1 VDKVVANKV
10 AVEQAKY
17 DFIPVLVSLCS
28 VIYDFFTGLG
38 LTSEIRVFLPNQC
51 FFKICFES
59 AVFSLNL
66 AVFSSFYA
74 VFALLVNFHWLS
86 SAF

>member
-51 FFKICFES
+51 FFFE
-59 AVFSLNL
+59 
-66 AVFSSFYA
+66 
-74 VFALLVNFHWLS
+74 FASNRLFFN
-86 SAF
+86 